1 MPNSKHEDAF
11 LKMGVEYFREHILKL
26 LGINYSYEEIGPT
39 ELIALT
45 INELYMDFTFKTTVK
60 DLYIHIEFQTTNNSE
75 KKNLRRF
82 HSYDAL
88 FAHNMEAQVITYV
101 IYTGG
106 IEKTKG
112 ELNCG
117 IYTYRVIPV
126 YMGKKNA
133 DGIISH
139 LKKKKAAGE
148 ALTED
153 DYAQL
158 SLTPLMG
165 GDLSRKDKIKE
176 GILLAK
182 EEHNSMADKVMAML
196 YTLADKFLDGEE
208 LNEIKEVMTMT
219 RLGQMIYADGESRG
233 REVGEKRGLEMGE
246 RLGREAGEK
255 SGCEIGR
262 RKGIEETQ
270 RKMNCLINA
279 LLSANRTSDCLRAA
293 RDEAYREKLMEEL
306 GIR

>member
-139 LKKKKAAGE
+139 LKEKKAAGE

-208 LNEIKEVMTMT
+208 LNEIKEAMTMT
-219 RLGQMIYADGESRG
+219 RLGQMLMDDGIKI
-233 REVGEKRGLEMGE
+233 GENRGLEI
-246 RLGREAGEK
+246 GRIEGKRAGRKAGRREGRKSGEK
-255 SGCEIGR
+255 
-262 RKGIEETQ
+262 
-270 RKMNCLINA
+270 KMATLYEK
-279 LLSANRTSDCLRAA
+279 LESASRGTEYLRACK
-293 RDEAYREKLMEEL
+293 DENYRKKLMEEFK
-306 GIR
+306 IR

>member
-39 ELIALT
+39 ELVALT
-45 INELYMDFTFKTTVK
+45 INELYMDFTFKTTEK

-88 FAHNMEAQVITYV
+88 FSHNMDADVITYV
-101 IYTGG
+101 IYTGE
-106 IEKTKG
+106 IKQSKS
-112 ELNCG
+112 ELKCG

-126 YMGKKNA
+126 YMGEKDA
-133 DGIISH
+133 DEVILR

-148 ALTED
+148 SLTED
-153 DYAQL
+153 DFAWL

-165 GDLSRKDKIKE
+165 GKLSRKDRIKE

-182 EEHNSMADKVMAML
+182 EEYNRIADKVTAML
-196 YTLADKFLDGEE
+196 YTLADKFLDGED
-208 LNEIKEVMTMT
+208 LNEIKEAVIMT
-219 RLGQMIYADGESRG
+219 RLGQMIMDDGRKKG
-233 REVGEKRGLEMGE
+233 REEGRKSGEKQMAALYEKLESASRVTE
-246 RLGREAGEK
+246 YLKACKDENY
-255 SGCEIGR
+255 
-262 RKGIEETQ
+262 RK
-270 RKMNCLINA
+270 
-279 LLSANRTSDCLRAA
+279 
-293 RDEAYREKLMEEL
+293 KLMEEFK
-306 GIR
+306 IR

>member
-39 ELIALT
+39 ELVALT
-45 INELYMDFTFKTTVK
+45 INELYMDFTFKTTEK

-88 FAHNMEAQVITYV
+88 FSHNMDADVITYV
-101 IYTGG
+101 IYTGE
-106 IEKTKG
+106 IKQSKS
-112 ELNCG
+112 ELKCG

-126 YMGKKNA
+126 YMGEKDA
-133 DGIISH
+133 DEVILR

-153 DYAQL
+153 DFAWL

-165 GDLSRKDKIKE
+165 GKLSRKDRIKE

-182 EEHNSMADKVMAML
+182 EEHNSIADKVTAML
-196 YTLADKFLDGEE
+196 YTLADKFLDGED
-208 LNEIKEVMTMT
+208 LNEIKEAVIMT
-219 RLGQMIYADGESRG
+219 RLGQMIMDDGRKKG
-233 REVGEKRGLEMGE
+233 REEGRKSGEKQMAALY
-246 RLGREAGEK
+246 EALPSSLNSK
-255 SGCEIGR
+255 I
-262 RKGIEETQ
+262 
-270 RKMNCLINA
+270 
-279 LLSANRTSDCLRAA
+279 
-293 RDEAYREKLMEEL
+293 
-306 GIR
+306 